1 MVSRERAW
9 DASGTNRNQPMNV
22 GKVCSR
28 DVVTAREFDE
38 LNSATELMRENHVG
52 YLVVVK

>member
-1 MVSRERAW
+1 
-9 DASGTNRNQPMNV
+9 MNV